1 VNLFAV
7 TIAVLAFLA
16 WWMFRRPGGLQSLSV
31 TGGTVTIE
39 NTEAVEELRV
49 WQYTGETT
57 ELWQAVNLRGG
68 GTQAKLLLV
77 NGALYDVIPVAPIQG
92 EPLPPVK
99 DRPKGVIGYGLSGF
113 PNGIPRSRWLT
124 SWRPV
129 ILTVQEQLLG
139 QVKIVPN
146 VFRIDDTEII

>member
-1 VNLFAV
+1 MNLFAF
-7 TIAVLAFLA
+7 TIAALAFVA
-16 WWMFRRPGGLQSLSV
+16 WWILRTPGGLQALSV

-57 ELWQAVNLRGG
+57 ELWQAVNARGG
-68 GTQAKLLLV
+68 GTQARLPLV
-77 NGALYDVIPVAPIQG
+77 NGALYDVIPLAPIQG
-92 EPLPPVK
+92 EPIPPAK
-99 DRPKGVIGYGLSGF
+99 DRPDGVIGYGINGF
-113 PNGIPRSRWLT
+113 PNGIPRARWVT

-146 VFRIDDTEII
+146 AFRIDDTETF